1 MEQYSWSEYEIL
13 SLAAGVERTASHPIA
28 KALVQAAKDAGCRL
42 VKVTTYFLNYCYSK
56 TKYEVLYYMLL

>member
-1 MEQYSWSEYEIL
+1 MEHNSWSEYEIL

-42 VKVTTYFLNYCYSK
+42 VKVTTYFLNYCY
-56 TKYEVLYYMLL
+56 